1 MTPKEKAEELVNKYY
16 QRVADGSEP
25 EDNAKQCALIA
36 VDEILYMLE
45 NGLYDVN
52 IRGDE
57 YDGGFDM
64 VEYWEQVKQEIEN
77 L

>member
-1 MTPKEKAEELVNKYY
+1 MAVTPKETAKELFNKYY

-36 VDEILYMLE
+36 VENVIENVIMGDSDEI
-45 NGLYDVN
+45 
-52 IRGDE
+52 
-57 YDGGFDM
+57 F
-64 VEYWEQVKQEIEN
+64 YWMEVKQEIKK